1 MHFEYGSIIPKA
13 GMRSTSYFIQRFEGD
28 DNDVDTDK
36 STQTRF
42 LPDFSTTAYTE
53 FSKIFTINEESN
65 IDKDAQTPTWLKL
78 KHALQPRLE
87 YNYIPYSE
95 QEKYPYFDETD
106 RIDAK
111 NELKYSITNIFTC
124 KTGKWQPS
132 PEEQGQPGL
141 QMDFFEMARLR
152 FEQAY
157 SLREERRNDD
167 TDEYPNRPFSDVLTD
182 LTTRINPW
190 LYLNNKTWFSTYE
203 SRITEHEHSLS
214 AYYDDLLYASFGLDF
229 LEEIDEYLRQEQ
241 ERQRIASFGGGI
253 AINNQWS
260 AAFLYRVDWKP
271 APIWK
276 NG

>member
-1 MHFEYGSIIPKA
+1 
-13 GMRSTSYFIQRFEGD
+13 
-28 DNDVDTDK
+28 
-36 STQTRF
+36 
-42 LPDFSTTAYTE
+42 
-53 FSKIFTINEESN
+53 
-65 IDKDAQTPTWLKL
+65 
-78 KHALQPRLE
+78 
-87 YNYIPYSE
+87 
-95 QEKYPYFDETD
+95 
-106 RIDAK
+106 
-111 NELKYSITNIFTC
+111 
-124 KTGKWQPS
+124 
-132 PEEQGQPGL
+132 
-141 QMDFFEMARLR
+141 MDFFEMARLR

-214 AYYDDLLYASFGLDF
+214 AYYDDFLYASFGLDF

-260 AAFLYRVDWKP
+260 AAFLYRVDWEASTDLEKRLTLRYDHQCFS
-271 APIWK
+271 AETSWSQTDEDSRFEFRVILAQL
-276 NG
+276 GSLGR